1 MNIMPWGEFHADATP
16 ARRTELDDFFDR
28 FFGRD
33 GGRGLARS
41 THLPETFQRGFVPAM
56 NVAETEGAFRVSLEL
71 PGLDE
76 KDIDVQL
83 VGNRLVVSGER
94 KWEERTE
101 EQTFHRFE
109 SQFGSFRRA
118 VALPEGF
125 RADPDRVE
133 ASYEKGVL
141 EIVVP
146 KVEPTPASRI
156 KVEAR

>member
-1 MNIMPWGEFHADATP
+1 
-16 ARRTELDDFFDR
+16 
-28 FFGRD
+28 
-33 GGRGLARS
+33 
-41 THLPETFQRGFVPAM
+41 M

-118 VALPEGF
+118 VARRAGF